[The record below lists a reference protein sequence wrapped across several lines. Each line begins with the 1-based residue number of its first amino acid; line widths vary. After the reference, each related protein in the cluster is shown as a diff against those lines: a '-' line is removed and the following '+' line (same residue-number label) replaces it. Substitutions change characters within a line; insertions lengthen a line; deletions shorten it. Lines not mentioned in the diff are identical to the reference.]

1 MENNLAERIKT
12 LRGHYNL
19 SIKEFAHKC
28 GLSHVAIFQLE
39 KGKTLQPHK
48 STLMKIA
55 MPFGVQ
61 TDWIL
66 HGKGDM
72 LPNGTN
78 NIHEPILPADMYWQ
92 QEAYQAMKQKNILLE
107 QEVDRLWQL
116 LSQYTKS
123 REPEYKNNHV
133 LEG

>member
-39 KGKTLQPHK
+39 KGKTRQPHK
-48 STLMKIA
+48 ATLMKMA

-66 HGKGDM
+66 HGKGHM
-72 LPNGTN
+72 LPNGTS
-78 NIHEPILPADMYWQ
+78 NIHETILPADMYWQ
-92 QEAYQAMKQKNILLE
+92 QEAYQAIKQKNILLE

-116 LSQYTKS
+116 LSQFTKPL
-123 REPEYKNNHV
+123 EPDYKNNHV
-133 LEG
+133 LER